1 MALGFLSPILP
12 TLQSNDSPF
21 HGRPIT
27 LTELSWVGSCYAIGT
42 ILGNFVFSP
51 LASIIGQK
59 RAVALIAI
67 PNLVSQFFLNLIEFM
82 RYTKC
87 FDEWL
92 QHVFVGIFVVYA
104 YVKHIVCLELNLNYF
119 LWYVGSVDFVFAI
132 LLIRECQSNS
142 NVHSVSRWRATH
154 HSTT

>member
-67 PNLVSQFFLNLIEFM
+67 PNLVSQFFLKLIEFM

-92 QHVFVGIFVVYA
+92 QHVFCCCFWFIYQTFCWYFCCLRVCKA
-104 YVKHIVCLELNLNYF
+104 YRLFRTEFKLF
-119 LWYVGSVDFVFAI
+119 S
-132 LLIRECQSNS
+132 LICWQRRFCFRNTLDTWMSIQ
-142 NVHSVSRWRATH
+142 
-154 HSTT
+154 